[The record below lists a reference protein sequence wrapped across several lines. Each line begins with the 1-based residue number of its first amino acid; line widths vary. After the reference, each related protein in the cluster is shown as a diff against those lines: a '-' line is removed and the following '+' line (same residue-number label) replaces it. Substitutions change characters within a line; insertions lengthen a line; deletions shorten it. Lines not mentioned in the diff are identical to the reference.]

1 MMSEASNVAINL
13 ADQIDECRE
22 FSRSKRVNISEIA
35 SRFGITLKEARSRVQ
50 LTTVAP
56 QIIALFRQGHI
67 DLEQIEALSISSDFK
82 AQEKVIFH
90 ALNDWAAEPD
100 QIRLILSPVGIPE
113 NHRHVSF
120 VGLDQYKAAGG
131 FLQRDL
137 FGEAG
142 KGTVSDPSLLVQLA
156 SQKLNAVSAQV
167 KAEGWKWVSTGSSP
181 DAAWDIISYRS
192 EHLNHADPLFGINIP
207 AEWLAVSGALVGI
220 DEKGTL
226 RIQRGLVKPQDME
239 AAKQLASANENIP
252 AAERIE
258 TPGAVVAPTVE
269 AGQGAT
275 FVSAG
280 AHSIPDEEP
289 SQEADPVTGQDDS
302 EVSPEAADPFTGD
315 IVVETVL
322 EPEDLAAALPVLAP
336 ELDGRQNY
344 RIQPGEIKR
353 QGSWKETAKRN
364 IDIIE
369 LAKAI
374 TAEGREATDEE
385 KSLLTKYT
393 GWGASEIANGLFGV
407 GYRHDWYQLID
418 RLKKLLTDE
427 EYQEAKRTT
436 QYAHYTSEAVISS
449 IYKGM
454 KRLGFTGGS
463 ILEPGMGIGLFN
475 GLMPEDMAAASTY
488 TGIEYDAVSAS
499 IARLLYP
506 RSHIITGDYAKTALP
521 RDFFDAAIGNPPFS
535 STKVLNDP
543 EYKKQSFLLHD
554 YFFAKTIDRVREGG
568 IIVLITSKGT
578 MDKKNDKA
586 RRYIAERADLLAA
599 IRLPQTAFKENAGT
613 QVVTDVI
620 FLRKRMAGEK
630 VRRTS
635 MGAALYGTNDR
646 GEAVG
651 QPILHVHDW
660 LETTEIEIE
669 GYKFHVNEY
678 FVAHPEM
685 VLGRPSITGSMHRAV
700 EYSVDPLADISIE
713 DAFATA
719 IQHLPE
725 GVYYG
730 RPKSSSVSSTPAA
743 GPTIDLDPSNRK
755 VGGLYLSEDGTVM
768 QFENG
773 IGQPLTQRFNSSG
786 KAIELR
792 PSELSWLKGYIRL
805 RDALK
810 KAQADQLNDGNWEF
824 SLARLNEVYDTFVKT
839 HGRILQYTV
848 IERTGAYGTTTETKR
863 FKNDP
868 LIRIDAEG
876 ALAYALETIAEDG
889 EIRRGPVLQGRVLK
903 RDQEPAINTTQDAL
917 FVSLNRLGRL
927 DIDDVARLAQL
938 SRAEVIGDLGT
949 SIYEDPAGGRWVMAD
964 EYLSG
969 NVVHKLKEAMAAC
982 NLDTRYKRNVEA
994 LMEVQPKQ
1002 LAATDI
1008 MVRLGANWVP
1018 TADIEAFAQE
1028 IIGDRMK
1035 VIYTQSLGAWT
1046 VTCHSHSVSEW
1057 SFDRMDSSEILQAL
1071 LNSKQLKIVDR
1082 HEDGSSS
1089 VNVEATEKAN
1099 DIATKM
1105 REAFQKWLWTDAER
1119 TERLVTYYNE
1129 NFNNIA
1135 PRVFDGSHL
1144 TLPGLSLRFS
1154 PYAHQKRAV
1163 WRIIQQGDVYLAHS
1177 VGAGKAQPLDSKV
1190 LTPKG
1195 WVRMGDL
1202 RPGDQ
1207 VIAGDG
1213 TPTLVEAVFPQG
1225 NKDIYRVKFS
1235 DGSETECCDEHLWLT
1250 QTYSERSLAGAAR
1263 AKGKNWPSAEAKVRS
1278 LAEIRQTLVAAHLG
1292 AKNHSIPM
1300 VGSVHFDPVQTPIDP
1315 YLMGVLLG
1323 DGGMS
1328 GSSVMISSA
1337 DKEILDSV
1345 AAVLPQD
1352 CILAHRSKYDYA
1364 VVYNGSKQYAAGG
1377 GLAKYHPLMNRLRE
1391 LNLWGLKSQDKF
1403 IPDVYLYNSVEV
1415 RIGILQGLM
1424 DTDGWVS
1431 ARGHSTYFTSS
1442 SPKLVDGVKHL
1453 VQSLGGTVSIKSKR
1467 PKYVHRGESREGRV
1481 TYGVCVKLPASIA
1494 PFRVSRKASL
1504 VKPKTSYGPT
1514 RYIVSIEP
1522 VGQKPAQCI
1531 RVAHP
1536 SHLYVTD
1543 DFIVTHNTF
1552 EMIAGSMEQKRLGL
1566 ISKPMFVVPNHM
1578 LAQFSREFLE
1588 IYPAANI
1595 LVADEYNF
1603 HTHNRRRFVAQ
1614 AALNNPDA
1622 VIITHS
1628 AFGRIGMSNEFYK
1641 EFIGDQISE
1650 WEYLLQDVDN
1660 SDRRTRKQIERR
1672 IEALER
1678 RLEARLASD
1687 KKDQVLTFE
1696 ELGVDFLNVDEAHT
1710 FRKLDFVTNQ
1720 GSIKGIDPAG
1730 SQMALDLFMK
1740 VDYLRRSNKGRA
1752 IVMASGTAITN
1763 TMGELFTVQRFF
1775 QPAQLQADGL
1785 DTFDA
1790 WAAQYGDIVAGFEQN
1805 AAGGYEIV
1813 SRFAKFYNVPEL
1825 MRRVRSFMD
1834 ILSSKQLGEL
1844 VERPLI
1850 EGGQR
1855 QIMVTPVP
1863 TGYREY
1869 QKELEARIKAIRNRN
1884 GAPKKGDDIILTVI
1898 SDGRFSAIDMRFV
1911 DPNWPSDPDSKLN
1924 RMLDDAIAAYHET
1937 AEFEFFD
1944 PATKRPEPIKGAT
1957 QIIFTDIGLGE
1968 QSAINRGFNMKA
1980 WMQQRLI
1987 EGGVR
1992 PEHIAFMRDHKQHAK
2007 KERLFAE
2014 LREGKKRIL
2023 IGGKDMETGVN
2034 VQKRLYDL
2042 FHLDAPWF
2050 PASVSQREGR
2060 IERQGNQNSSV
2071 RIRAYATKGSYD
2083 STMWGMNARKARFIE
2098 QAMNGDDTI
2107 RSMDDVSEASAFQMA
2122 AALASGDERYMKVA
2136 GLRADIERLERL
2148 RQAHSSEQGKLRHER
2163 LWAEKTIEGSTTKVD
2178 VIKAAIKQRQPVL
2191 AGEFMGIV
2199 EGQTYEKRE
2208 DFGNAVVKAVA
2219 QYVNRGLAGTRVIGN
2234 IAGFD
2239 LVFLGN
2245 KATNHSRYSA
2255 DVYMDLPGD
2264 PDPIVEYPFSPDLA
2278 PGGIATRA
2286 LNQVGGLER
2295 LLYQHE
2301 DNIVRSQ
2308 RRIEQIKNRL
2318 GLPFPEEAMLLEKSA
2333 ELNALESEL
2342 AAEKAAEAQL
2352 EEAPAEE
2359 SASEKDCPIQ
2369 DGTEEVAFEA
2379 PLASSDLN
2387 QFEEPPS
2394 PANDDL
2400 SFTAMAV
2407 GYAS

>member
-1 MMSEASNVAINL
+1 MMSEASTVAINL

-35 SRFGITLKEARSRVQ
+35 TRFGISLKEARSRVQ

-56 QIIALFRQGHI
+56 QIIALFRQGHL
-67 DLEQIEALSISSDFK
+67 DLEQIEALSITSDFK

-90 ALNDWAAEPD
+90 ALNEWAAEPD
-100 QIRLILSPVGIPE
+100 QIRLTLSPMGISEGHRLVG
-113 NHRHVSF
+113 F
-120 VGLDQYKAAGG
+120 VGLDAYKAAGG
-131 FLQRDL
+131 FVQHDL
-137 FGEAG
+137 FGEPG
-142 KGTVSDPSLLVQLA
+142 NGTVSDPSLLVQLA
-156 SQKLNAVSAQV
+156 SRKLNAISGQV
-167 KAEGWKWVSTGSSP
+167 KAEGWKWVSTGSTP
-181 DAAWDIISYRS
+181 DAAWDMIPYRS
-192 EHLNHADPLFGINIP
+192 PELSLATPLTTVTIP
-207 AEWLAVSGALVGI
+207 GEWIAVSGTLVGV
-220 DEKGTL
+220 DEKGAL
-226 RIQRGLVKPQDME
+226 KIQRGLVKPQDLE
-239 AAKQLASANENIP
+239 AVKQLASANENVP
-252 AAERIE
+252 AAQRIE
-258 TPGAVVAPTVE
+258 IVTEPQPVLPQVEHPDITATPEEAPALSDEIRASEVEVATPE
-269 AGQGAT
+269 AL
-275 FVSAG
+275 V
-280 AHSIPDEEP
+280 EP
-289 SQEADPVTGQDDS
+289 STDN
-302 EVSPEAADPFTGD
+302 ADPFLGD
-315 IVVETVL
+315 VVIDTVIEATDL
-322 EPEDLAAALPVLAP
+322 VSITPEA
-336 ELDGRQNY
+336 ELDGRRNY
-344 RIQPGEIKR
+344 RIQPGELKR

-374 TAEGREATDEE
+374 TADGRDATDEE

-393 GWGASEIANGLFGV
+393 GWGASEIANGMFGV
-407 GYRHDWYQLID
+407 GYRHDWYQLSD
-418 RLKKLLTDE
+418 RLKALLSDD

-436 QYAHYTSEAVISS
+436 QYAHYTSEAVITS
-449 IYKGM
+449 IFKGM
-454 KRLGFTGGS
+454 QRLGFTGGS

-554 YFFAKTIDRVREGG
+554 YFIAKTIDRVREGG
-568 IIVLITSKGT
+568 IVVLITSKGT

-586 RRYIAERADLLAA
+586 RRYMAERADLVAA

-613 QVVTDVI
+613 QVVTDVL
-620 FLRKRMAGEK
+620 FLRKRMTGEK

-635 MGAALYGTNDR
+635 MGAALYRTNER

-651 QPILHVHDW
+651 EPVLHLSDW
-660 LETTEIEIE
+660 METSKIAVE
-669 GYKFHVNEY
+669 GYDFEINEY
-678 FVAHPEM
+678 FVANPEM
-685 VLGRPSITGSMHRAV
+685 VLGRHSVSGSMHRAV
-700 EYSVDPLADISIE
+700 EYSVDPLPDVTIE
-713 DAFATA
+713 DAFDTA
-719 IQHLPE
+719 ILTLPE
-725 GVYYG
+725 GIYAR
-730 RPKSSSVSSTPAA
+730 RPKTSSIASCAA
-743 GPTIDLDPSNRK
+743 NGPTIDLDPSNRK
-755 VGGLYLSEDGTVM
+755 VGGLYLSDDGTVM

-786 KAIELR
+786 KAIDLR
-792 PSELSWLKGYIRL
+792 PSELFWLKGYIKL

-824 SLARLNEVYDTFVKT
+824 SLARLNETYDSFVKS

-848 IERTGAYGTTTETKR
+848 IERSNPDGTVTETKR
-863 FKNDP
+863 FKDDP

-938 SRAEVIGDLGT
+938 SRDEVIADLGT
-949 SIYEDPAGGRWVMAD
+949 SIFKDPAGCQWVMAD

-969 NVVHKLKEAMAAC
+969 NVVQKLKDAMAAC
-982 NLDTRYKRNVEA
+982 NLDPSYKRNVEA

-1002 LAATDI
+1002 LAASDI
-1008 MVRLGANWVP
+1008 MVRLGANWIP
-1018 TADIEAFAQE
+1018 TTDIEEFAQE
-1028 IIGDRMK
+1028 VIGDRMK
-1035 VIYTQSLGAWT
+1035 VAYTASLGSWT
-1046 VTCHSHSVSEW
+1046 VTCHHHAVSEW
-1057 SFDRMDSSEILQAL
+1057 SFDRMESSDVLQAL
-1071 LNSKQLKIVDR
+1071 LNSKQIKIVDR
-1082 HEDGSSS
+1082 HEDGSST

-1105 REAFQKWLWTDAER
+1105 REAFQKWLWTDADR
-1119 TERLVTYYNE
+1119 TERLVSYYNE

-1177 VGAGKAQPLDSKV
+1177 VGAGK
-1190 LTPKG
+1190 
-1195 WVRMGDL
+1195 
-1202 RPGDQ
+1202 
-1207 VIAGDG
+1207 
-1213 TPTLVEAVFPQG
+1213 
-1225 NKDIYRVKFS
+1225 
-1235 DGSETECCDEHLWLT
+1235 
-1250 QTYSERSLAGAAR
+1250 
-1263 AKGKNWPSAEAKVRS
+1263 
-1278 LAEIRQTLVAAHLG
+1278 
-1292 AKNHSIPM
+1292 
-1300 VGSVHFDPVQTPIDP
+1300 
-1315 YLMGVLLG
+1315 
-1323 DGGMS
+1323 
-1328 GSSVMISSA
+1328 
-1337 DKEILDSV
+1337 
-1345 AAVLPQD
+1345 
-1352 CILAHRSKYDYA
+1352 
-1364 VVYNGSKQYAAGG
+1364 
-1377 GLAKYHPLMNRLRE
+1377 
-1391 LNLWGLKSQDKF
+1391 
-1403 IPDVYLYNSVEV
+1403 
-1415 RIGILQGLM
+1415 
-1424 DTDGWVS
+1424 
-1431 ARGHSTYFTSS
+1431 
-1442 SPKLVDGVKHL
+1442 
-1453 VQSLGGTVSIKSKR
+1453 
-1467 PKYVHRGESREGRV
+1467 
-1481 TYGVCVKLPASIA
+1481 
-1494 PFRVSRKASL
+1494 
-1504 VKPKTSYGPT
+1504 
-1514 RYIVSIEP
+1514 
-1522 VGQKPAQCI
+1522 
-1531 RVAHP
+1531 
-1536 SHLYVTD
+1536 
-1543 DFIVTHNTF
+1543 TF

-1603 HTHNRRRFVAQ
+1603 HTHNRRRFLAM

-1622 VIITHS
+1622 IVITHS

-1641 EFIGDQISE
+1641 EFIDDQIRE
-1650 WEYLLQDVDN
+1650 WEWLLQDVDS

-1696 ELGVDFLNVDEAHT
+1696 ELGVDFINVDEAHE
-1710 FRKLDFVTNQ
+1710 FRKLDFATNQ
-1720 GSIKGIDPAG
+1720 GNIKGIDPAG
-1730 SQMALDLFMK
+1730 SQRALDLFMK
-1740 VDYLRRSNKGRA
+1740 VDFLRRSNKGRA

-1775 QPAQLQADGL
+1775 QPAQLEADGL
-1785 DTFDA
+1785 GSFDA

-1834 ILSSKQLGEL
+1834 ILSCKQLGEL

-1855 QIMVTPVP
+1855 QIVVTPVP
-1863 TGYREY
+1863 TGYKEY
-1869 QKELEARIKAIRNRN
+1869 QKELEARIKAIRNRS

-1898 SDGRFSAIDMRFV
+1898 ADGRFSAIDMRFV
-1911 DPNWPSDPDSKLN
+1911 DPNWPADPDSKLN
-1924 RMLDDAIAAYHET
+1924 RMLSDAIDAYHET
-1937 AEFEFFD
+1937 ADFEFFD
-1944 PATKRPEPIKGAT
+1944 PLTKKPEPLKGAT
-1957 QIIFTDIGLGE
+1957 SIIFTDIGLGE
-1968 QSAINRGFNMKA
+1968 QSAINRGFDMKA
-1980 WMQQRLI
+1980 RIQHRLV

-2014 LREGKKRIL
+2014 MREGKKRIL

-2050 PASVSQREGR
+2050 PASVQQREGR

-2122 AALASGDERYMKVA
+2122 AALASGDERYMRVA
-2136 GLRADIERLERL
+2136 GLRADVERLERL
-2148 RQAHSSEQGKLRHER
+2148 RQAHNSEQGKLRSER
-2163 LWAEKTIEGSTTKVD
+2163 RWAEKTIESSTSTVEI
-2178 VIKAAIKQRQPVL
+2178 VREAIKQRQPVP
-2191 AGEFMGIV
+2191 AGEFNGIV
-2199 EGQTYEKRE
+2199 EGLAYDKRE
-2208 DFGNAVVKAVA
+2208 AFGNAIIKAVA
-2219 QYVNRGLAGTRVIGN
+2219 QHVNRQTVGNREIGNLAGFN
-2234 IAGFD
+2234 I
-2239 LVFLGN
+2239 VFVGIR
-2245 KATNHSRYSA
+2245 ATNFTKYSA
-2255 DVYMDLPGD
+2255 EIYMDLPGD
-2264 PDPIVEYPFSPDLA
+2264 PDPILTYPFDQDLA
-2278 PGGIATRA
+2278 PGGIATRG

-2295 LLYQHE
+2295 LLYRHE
-2301 DNIVRSQ
+2301 DEIQ
-2308 RRIEQIKNRL
+2308 RNQRKIEQIRNRL
-2318 GLPFPEEAMLLEKSA
+2318 GVPFAEEAVLLEKLA
-2333 ELNALESEL
+2333 ELSALEEEL
-2342 AAEKAAEAQL
+2342 AAEKAAEAAAADEANET
-2352 EEAPAEE
+2352 EEPEQDQIG
-2359 SASEKDCPIQ
+2359 SEDEAVQ
-2369 DGTEEVAFEA
+2369 DGIEEDAQVA

-2387 QFEEPPS
+2387 QFEEPPQ

-2400 SFTAMAV
+2400 AFTQMAV
-2407 GYAS
+2407 GYAL

>member
-56 QIIALFRQGHI
+56 QIIALFRQGHL
-67 DLEQIEALSISSDFK
+67 DLDQIEALSISSDFK
-82 AQEKVIFH
+82 AQEKVVFH
-90 ALNDWAAEPD
+90 ALNDWAAEPE
-100 QIRLILSPVGIPE
+100 QIRLILSPVGVPE
-113 NHRHVSF
+113 SHRLLAF
-120 VGLDQYKAAGG
+120 VGMEAYKSAGG
-131 FLQRDL
+131 FVQRGL
-137 FGEAG
+137 FDEPGN
-142 KGTVSDPSLLVQLA
+142 GTLSDPSLLVQLA
-156 SQKLNAVSAQV
+156 SQKLNAICAQV
-167 KAEGWKWVSTGSSP
+167 KAEGWKWVSTGSNP
-181 DAAWDIISYRS
+181 EAAWDIISYRS
-192 EHLNHADPLFGINIP
+192 EQLSHPDPLFGINIP
-207 AEWLAVSGALVGI
+207 AEWLAVSGALIGL
-220 DEKGTL
+220 DEKGAL
-226 RIQRGLVKPQDME
+226 KIQRGLVKPQDIE

-252 AAERIE
+252 AAERTEAAILPHADE
-258 TPGAVVAPTVE
+258 GTPLTEVEQAAAAAESTAPDAAADV
-269 AGQGAT
+269 
-275 FVSAG
+275 
-280 AHSIPDEEP
+280 
-289 SQEADPVTGQDDS
+289 QEG
-302 EVSPEAADPFTGD
+302 ADPFVGD
-315 IVVETVL
+315 LVVETVL
-322 EPEDLAAALPVLAP
+322 EEQDLAPALPVLAP
-336 ELDGRQNY
+336 ELDSRRNY
-344 RIQPGEIKR
+344 RIQPGELKR

-374 TAEGREATDEE
+374 ATEGREATDEE

-407 GYRHDWYQLID
+407 GYRHDWYQITD

-436 QYAHYTSEAVISS
+436 QYAHYTSEPVISS
-449 IYKGM
+449 IYKGLQ
-454 KRLGFTGGS
+454 RLGFNGGS

-506 RSHIITGDYAKTALP
+506 RSHIVTGDYAKTALP

-554 YFFAKTIDRVREGG
+554 YFIAKTIDRVREGG
-568 IIVLITSKGT
+568 LVVLITSKGT

-586 RRYIAERADLLAA
+586 RRYIAERADLVAA
-599 IRLPQTAFKENAGT
+599 VRLPQTAFKENAGT

-635 MGAALYGTNDR
+635 TGAALYGTNER

-651 QPILHVHDW
+651 QPILYLNDW
-660 LETTEIEIE
+660 METAKIEVE
-669 GYKFHVNEY
+669 GYDFEINEY
-678 FVAHPEM
+678 FHAHPEM
-685 VLGRPSITGSMHRAV
+685 VLGRHSVSGSMHRAV
-700 EYSVDPLADISIE
+700 EYSVDPLTDVAIE
-713 DAFATA
+713 DAFEAA
-719 IQHLPE
+719 VQSLPE
-725 GVYYG
+725 GVYVEH
-730 RPKSSSVSSTPAA
+730 RKTSSVASQAAA
-743 GPTIDLDPSNRK
+743 GPTVDLDPTNRK

-768 QFENG
+768 QYENG

-786 KAIELR
+786 KAIDLR
-792 PSELSWLKGYIRL
+792 PSELFWLKGYIKL

-824 SLARLNEVYDTFVKT
+824 SLARLNEVYDSFVKT

-848 IERTGAYGTTTETKR
+848 VERTGADGTVTETKR

-938 SRAEVIGDLGT
+938 SRSEVIADLGT
-949 SIYEDPAGGRWVMAD
+949 SIFEDPAGGRWIMAD

-969 NVVHKLKEAMAAC
+969 NVVQKLRDAMAAC
-982 NLDTRYKRNVEA
+982 NLDPRYKRNVEA

-1002 LAATDI
+1002 LAASDI
-1008 MVRLGANWVP
+1008 MVRLGANWIP
-1018 TADIEAFAQE
+1018 TSDIEVFAQE
-1028 IIGDRMK
+1028 MIGDRMK
-1035 VIYTQSLGAWT
+1035 VTYTQSLGTWT
-1046 VTCHSHSVSEW
+1046 VTCHSHAVSEW

-1105 REAFQKWLWTDAER
+1105 REAFQKWLWTDADR
-1119 TERLVTYYNE
+1119 MERLVSYYNE

-1135 PRVFDGSHL
+1135 PRIFDGSHL

-1154 PYAHQKRAV
+1154 PYSHQKRAV

-1177 VGAGKAQPLDSKV
+1177 VGAGK
-1190 LTPKG
+1190 
-1195 WVRMGDL
+1195 
-1202 RPGDQ
+1202 
-1207 VIAGDG
+1207 
-1213 TPTLVEAVFPQG
+1213 
-1225 NKDIYRVKFS
+1225 
-1235 DGSETECCDEHLWLT
+1235 
-1250 QTYSERSLAGAAR
+1250 
-1263 AKGKNWPSAEAKVRS
+1263 
-1278 LAEIRQTLVAAHLG
+1278 
-1292 AKNHSIPM
+1292 
-1300 VGSVHFDPVQTPIDP
+1300 
-1315 YLMGVLLG
+1315 
-1323 DGGMS
+1323 
-1328 GSSVMISSA
+1328 
-1337 DKEILDSV
+1337 
-1345 AAVLPQD
+1345 
-1352 CILAHRSKYDYA
+1352 
-1364 VVYNGSKQYAAGG
+1364 
-1377 GLAKYHPLMNRLRE
+1377 
-1391 LNLWGLKSQDKF
+1391 
-1403 IPDVYLYNSVEV
+1403 
-1415 RIGILQGLM
+1415 
-1424 DTDGWVS
+1424 
-1431 ARGHSTYFTSS
+1431 
-1442 SPKLVDGVKHL
+1442 
-1453 VQSLGGTVSIKSKR
+1453 
-1467 PKYVHRGESREGRV
+1467 
-1481 TYGVCVKLPASIA
+1481 
-1494 PFRVSRKASL
+1494 
-1504 VKPKTSYGPT
+1504 
-1514 RYIVSIEP
+1514 
-1522 VGQKPAQCI
+1522 
-1531 RVAHP
+1531 
-1536 SHLYVTD
+1536 
-1543 DFIVTHNTF
+1543 TF
-1552 EMIAGSMEQKRLGL
+1552 EMIAGSMEQRRLGL

-1622 VIITHS
+1622 IIITHS

-1641 EFIGDQISE
+1641 EFIDDQIRE

-1696 ELGVDFLNVDEAHT
+1696 ELGVDFINVDEAHE
-1710 FRKLDFVTNQ
+1710 FRKLDFATNQ
-1720 GSIKGIDPAG
+1720 GNIKGIDPAG
-1730 SQMALDLFMK
+1730 SQRALDLFMK
-1740 VDYLRRSNKGRA
+1740 VDYLRRTNKGRA

-1775 QPAQLQADGL
+1775 QPQQLQADGL
-1785 DTFDA
+1785 DSFDA

-1863 TGYREY
+1863 TGYKEY
-1869 QKELEARIKAIRNRN
+1869 QKELEARIKAIRNRT

-1924 RMLDDAIAAYHET
+1924 RMLDDVIAAYHET
-1937 AEFEFFD
+1937 ADFEFFD
-1944 PATKRPEPIKGAT
+1944 PATKRPEPLKGGT
-1957 QIIFTDIGLGE
+1957 SIVFTDIGLGE
-1968 QSAINRGFNMKA
+1968 QSAINRGFDMKA
-1980 WMQQRLI
+1980 WMQQRLV

-2014 LREGKKRIL
+2014 MREGKKRIL

-2050 PASVSQREGR
+2050 PASVQQREGR

-2071 RIRAYATKGSYD
+2071 RLRAYATKGSYD

-2163 LWAEKTIEGSTTKVD
+2163 LWAEKTIEGSTSKVD
-2178 VIKAAIKQRQPVL
+2178 VIKAAIKQRQPVV
-2191 AGEFMGIV
+2191 AGEFMGMV
-2199 EGQTYEKRE
+2199 EGQVYEKRE
-2208 DFGNAVVKAVA
+2208 DFGNAVIKAVA
-2219 QYVNRGLAGTRVIGN
+2219 QYVNRGVTGTREIGTLAGFN
-2234 IAGFD
+2234 

-2245 KATNHSRYSA
+2245 KATNYNRYSA
-2255 DVYMDLPGD
+2255 EVYMDLPGE

-2278 PGGIATRA
+2278 PGGIATRG

-2301 DNIVRSQ
+2301 DNILRSH
-2308 RRIEQIKNRL
+2308 RKIEQIKNRL
-2318 GLPFPEEAMLLEKSA
+2318 GIPFPEEAQLLEKTA
-2333 ELNALESEL
+2333 ELNALEAEL
-2342 AAEKAAEAQL
+2342 AAEKAAEAASGEEEVV
-2352 EEAPAEE
+2352 EEAAHD
-2359 SASEKDCPIQ
+2359 DCPIQ

-2387 QFEEPPS
+2387 QFEEPPP

>member
-90 ALNDWAAEPD
+90 ALNDWAAEPE
-100 QIRLILSPVGIPE
+100 QIRLILSPVGISE
-113 NHRHVSF
+113 NHRLVNF

-156 SQKLNAVSAQV
+156 SQKLNAFAAQV

-181 DAAWDIISYRS
+181 DAAWDVISYRS
-192 EHLNHADPLFGINIP
+192 EHLSHADPLFGINIP
-207 AEWLAVSGALVGI
+207 AEWLAVSGALIGI

-258 TPGAVVAPTVE
+258 TLDAVLASEVE
-269 AGQGAT
+269 SGQGAAFDAT
-275 FVSAG
+275 D
-280 AHSIPDEEP
+280 AHSIPDEVP
-289 SQEADPVTGQDDS
+289 SQETDTLTGQDDTEAPS
-302 EVSPEAADPFTGD
+302 ETADPFTGD

-322 EPEDLAAALPVLAP
+322 EPEDLAAALPALSP

-353 QGSWKETAKRN
+353 HGSWKETAKRN

-475 GLMPEDMAAASTY
+475 GLMPEDMALVSTY

-568 IIVLITSKGT
+568 IVVLITSKGT
-578 MDKKNDKA
+578 LDKKNDKA
-586 RRYIAERADLLAA
+586 RRYISERADLLAA

-630 VRRTS
+630 IRRTS
-635 MGAALYGTNDR
+635 MGAALYGTNER
-646 GEAVG
+646 GEVVG

-660 LETTEIEIE
+660 LETAEIEIE

-700 EYSVDPLADISIE
+700 EYSVDPLPDVAIE
-713 DAFATA
+713 DAFEAA

-725 GVYYG
+725 GIYYG
-730 RPKSSSVSSTPAA
+730 RRKTSSVTSTAAA

-786 KAIELR
+786 KAIDLR
-792 PSELSWLKGYIRL
+792 PSELFWLKGYIRL

-824 SLARLNEVYDTFVKT
+824 SLARLNEIYDSFVKT

-848 IERTGAYGTTTETKR
+848 VERTGADGTTTETKR

-938 SRAEVIGDLGT
+938 SQAEVISDLAT
-949 SIYEDPAGGRWVMAD
+949 SIYQDPAGGRWVMAD

-969 NVVHKLKEAMAAC
+969 NVVQKLRDAMAAC
-982 NLDTRYKRNVEA
+982 SLDARYKRNVEA

-1008 MVRLGANWVP
+1008 MVRLGVNWVP

-1035 VIYTQSLGAWT
+1035 VVYTQSLGAWT

-1089 VNVEATEKAN
+1089 VNVAATEKAN
-1099 DIATKM
+1099 DIAMKM
-1105 REAFQKWLWTDAER
+1105 REAFQKWIWTDAER

-1135 PRVFDGSHL
+1135 PRIFDGSHL

-1177 VGAGKAQPLDSKV
+1177 VGAGK
-1190 LTPKG
+1190 
-1195 WVRMGDL
+1195 
-1202 RPGDQ
+1202 
-1207 VIAGDG
+1207 
-1213 TPTLVEAVFPQG
+1213 
-1225 NKDIYRVKFS
+1225 
-1235 DGSETECCDEHLWLT
+1235 
-1250 QTYSERSLAGAAR
+1250 
-1263 AKGKNWPSAEAKVRS
+1263 
-1278 LAEIRQTLVAAHLG
+1278 
-1292 AKNHSIPM
+1292 
-1300 VGSVHFDPVQTPIDP
+1300 
-1315 YLMGVLLG
+1315 
-1323 DGGMS
+1323 
-1328 GSSVMISSA
+1328 
-1337 DKEILDSV
+1337 
-1345 AAVLPQD
+1345 
-1352 CILAHRSKYDYA
+1352 
-1364 VVYNGSKQYAAGG
+1364 
-1377 GLAKYHPLMNRLRE
+1377 
-1391 LNLWGLKSQDKF
+1391 
-1403 IPDVYLYNSVEV
+1403 
-1415 RIGILQGLM
+1415 
-1424 DTDGWVS
+1424 
-1431 ARGHSTYFTSS
+1431 
-1442 SPKLVDGVKHL
+1442 
-1453 VQSLGGTVSIKSKR
+1453 
-1467 PKYVHRGESREGRV
+1467 
-1481 TYGVCVKLPASIA
+1481 
-1494 PFRVSRKASL
+1494 
-1504 VKPKTSYGPT
+1504 
-1514 RYIVSIEP
+1514 
-1522 VGQKPAQCI
+1522 
-1531 RVAHP
+1531 
-1536 SHLYVTD
+1536 
-1543 DFIVTHNTF
+1543 TF

-1869 QKELEARIKAIRNRN
+1869 QKELEARIKAIRNRT

-1968 QSAINRGFNMKA
+1968 QSAINRGFDMKA
-1980 WMQQRLI
+1980 WIQQRLI

-2014 LREGKKRIL
+2014 MREGKKRIL

-2163 LWAEKTIEGSTTKVD
+2163 LWAEKTIEGSTTKVG

-2191 AGEFMGIV
+2191 AGEFMGSV

-2219 QYVNRGLAGTRVIGN
+2219 EYVNRAVAGTRVIGN

-2255 DVYMDLPGD
+2255 EVYMDLPGD
-2264 PDPIVEYPFSPDLA
+2264 PSPIVEYPFSPDLA

-2295 LLYQHE
+2295 LLYQYE
-2301 DNIVRSQ
+2301 DDIVRSQ
-2308 RRIEQIKNRL
+2308 RKIEQIKNRL
-2318 GLPFPEEAMLLEKSA
+2318 GLPFPEEAVLIEKAA
-2333 ELNALESEL
+2333 ELDALESEL
-2342 AAEKAAEAQL
+2342 AAEKAAEAES
-2352 EEAPAEE
+2352 EEAPTEE
-2359 SASEKDCPIQ
+2359 AASEDDRPIQ

-2387 QFEEPPS
+2387 RFEEPPL